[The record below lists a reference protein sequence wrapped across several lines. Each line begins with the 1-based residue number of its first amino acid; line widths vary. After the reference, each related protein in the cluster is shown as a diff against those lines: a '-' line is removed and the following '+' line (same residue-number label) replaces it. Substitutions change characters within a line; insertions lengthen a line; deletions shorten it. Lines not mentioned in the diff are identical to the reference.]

1 MRIPFEYIG
10 ALQQENK
17 ILKKENS
24 DLKSGE
30 RFKQIQREHQ
40 KLINAYRRQV
50 KQLQLVIEGLRKD
63 VKNAWKWCEEA
74 YEDAL
79 KEQNASMKE
88 LKRALKE
95 KDKERLAAEHDRDQ
109 ALSKITGLCRENS
122 ELKTQLDDA
131 QGRNKKLLA
140 QLNRDYENS
149 SIPSSQSRNR
159 SKIPNN
165 RECTGR
171 KPGAQP
177 GHVHHGRKKQVPT
190 QTVCL
195 PAPEDVAKDPDF
207 KKTNK
212 TIIKQLIS
220 IELILKVTEYQA
232 DVYYK
237 STTGER
243 VHASFPNGVVDDVN
257 YDGSIKAL
265 LFLLNTDCAVSI
277 DKSQRFL
284 SDLTGGK
291 LKISRGMINKLCR
304 EFSSKTKTERKK
316 IFADLL
322 SSPVMHTDCTNARV
336 NGESAYVFVC
346 ATPDEQKVLYFA
358 REKKGHE
365 GVKGTATE
373 DFQGILVHDHEITF
387 YKYGNAHQEC
397 LAHVQRY
404 LKNSMENEPSL
415 TWHQKMRELIRE
427 MVHYRNE
434 HADDAHLDHKIVAD
448 FEGKYQEI
456 LDKAKEEYKLHEPS
470 PYYRD
475 GYNLYRRMQEYK
487 AEHLLFLHDMRVP
500 TTNNT
505 AERCLRDYKRKQT
518 FAMTFRSLESI
529 EELCQSKG
537 VLLGVRKNNPNLY
550 TAVMEI
556 FNRQY
561 GA

>member
-232 DVYYK
+232 DVYYN

-550 TAVMEI
+550 TAVKEI
-556 FNRQY
+556 FNR
-561 GA
+561 